1 MGFLGLFWVVFLGGF
16 FIANPASKTYLSIGV
31 EIGIEPDSAVP
42 CSHQAHPRRSEI
54 YQDMLARFL
63 KKI

>member
-1 MGFLGLFWVVFLGGF
+1 MEDVRY
-16 FIANPASKTYLSIGV
+16 YLSIGV

-54 YQDMLARFL
+54 YTGYVRNVPNKSTQNFEIHLVKRCTSFS
-63 KKI
+63 